1 MRRLVPPLLVLIALV
16 AAAMASGSPTHRAS
30 FSTALFSLRVDYI
43 TDSNTDTTIGTGKI
57 DNTRRISS
65 FDYTQDGWPLHAIVS
80 SVPILTV
87 YLSHSG
93 TGAWSEMGLDE
104 IGQVI
109 DPAVALRI
117 DARSGRRLGTEKMD
131 GVTTTKYAL
140 TLKYPESALIEP
152 LSDAAILGPGIPVT
166 AWIDSSGAV
175 HRMHA
180 VITVR
185 SGTYLISTTVIDE
198 RLSGFGSAV
207 QVNRPVDP
215 SSRPMR
221 ANLAES
227 VLDAAIPDIE
237 SYFGDHHRYT
247 GMTPR
252 AVRVTTN
259 LVFPDVKIVRATAT
273 SYCVQATV
281 NGVTAHQN
289 GPKAPYAAGPC

>member
-1 MRRLVPPLLVLIALV
+1 V
-16 AAAMASGSPTHRAS
+16 
-30 FSTALFSLRVDYI
+30 FSLRVDYI
-43 TDSNTDTTIGTGKI
+43 TASDTDTTVGTGKI
-57 DNTRRISS
+57 DNVHRVSS
-65 FDYTQDGWPLHAIVS
+65 FDYTQDGWPLHAVVS

-87 YLSHSG
+87 YLSRSG

-117 DARSGRRLGTEKMD
+117 DARAGRRLGTERMD
-131 GVTTTKYAL
+131 GVTTTKYAI

-152 LSDAAILGPGIPVT
+152 LSTAAVLGAGIPVT

-180 VITVR
+180 VITDR
-185 SGTYLISTTVIDE
+185 SGKYVHSTTVIDE

-207 QVNRPVDP
+207 QVDRPVDP

-227 VLDAAIPDIE
+227 VLDATIPDIE
-237 SYFGDHHRYT
+237 SYFWDHHGYT

-252 AVRVTTN
+252 AVRATTDFA
-259 LVFPDVKIVRATAT
+259 FPDVKIVRATAT
-273 SYCVQATV
+273 TYCVQATV